1 METKKS
7 SQLRAVQLAALWFYA
22 GIKHKTLKKEN
33 RMKFVCIFS
42 RKSGGEKSEGILR
55 ESIPKRGWQATF
67 PLLRYITQSSRKEKG
82 LTSRTTS
89 MTVPSRA
96 SMMPTM
102 RSPNWTFSG
111 SPTME

>member
-1 METKKS
+1 
-7 SQLRAVQLAALWFYA
+7 
-22 GIKHKTLKKEN
+22 
-33 RMKFVCIFS
+33 MKLVCVSS
-42 RKSGGEKSEGILR
+42 RKSGGGEERRNLR